1 MIGEE
6 MLSTFMLR
14 KGTSKENILI
24 IIGSLNIIIYT
35 TLLHFFYEESF
46 SLINL
51 SIQFIFFALIFFTRF
66 RYLNAHLNKHSN

>member
-1 MIGEE
+1 

-14 KGTSKENILI
+14 KGMSKENILI

-51 SIQFIFFALIFFTRF
+51 PIQFIFFALVFFARF
-66 RYLNAHLNKHSN
+66 RYLNAHLIKHSK

>member
-1 MIGEE
+1 

-14 KGTSKENILI
+14 KGMSKENILI

-46 SLINL
+46 LINL
-51 SIQFIFFALIFFTRF
+51 PIQFIFFALVFFARF
-66 RYLNAHLNKHSN
+66 RYLNAHLIKHSK